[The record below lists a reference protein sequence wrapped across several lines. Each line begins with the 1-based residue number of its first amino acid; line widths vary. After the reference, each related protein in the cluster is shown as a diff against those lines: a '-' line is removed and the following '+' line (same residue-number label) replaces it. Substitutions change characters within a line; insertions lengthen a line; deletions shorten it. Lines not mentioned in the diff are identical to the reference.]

1 MTRFA
6 IFVTLQL
13 KPGSAEAFKPH
24 ILENAAAAPRD
35 EPECHHFSVHQAED
49 DPDKFHFYEV
59 YSNAAS
65 LDYHREQPHYKKFIA
80 ATKDMILSRDIQRLT
95 VINP

>member
-13 KPGSAEAFKPH
+13 KPGSAEEFKPF
-24 ILENAAAAPRD
+24 ILKNAAAAVRD
-35 EPECHHFSVHQAED
+35 EPECHHFSVHQAEE
-49 DPDKFHFYEV
+49 DPDRFHFYEV
-59 YSNAAS
+59 YSSAGD
-65 LDYHREQPHYKKFIA
+65 LDFHREQPHYKRFIEG
-80 ATKDMILSRDIQRLT
+80 TKHLIEKRQIQRLT